1 MKIKGLLI
9 GAVLVVITLA
19 TIPYFVGRSTQQQIT
34 DYVAL
39 FDAEQ
44 PAYRASLLSYERTWF
59 DANAV
64 ISLELDLDALPGL
77 TEVEQGK
84 FKTELQMKIEHGP
97 LLTRDGFAFGW
108 NAWTIT
114 AQGNDL
120 REHLNWDTAQPFYRQ
135 QGWVNLLGDATFED
149 AMPALQSDDSVMEF
163 ALNMAPYRGTGT
175 YVGNKFQ
182 YAGVTEQLEITVDD
196 FAVNMNKVAVTMDA
210 TAAFATMLAGELY
223 PTQGQFSVAQITAG
237 NDENNVFTLDKLSIH
252 SSFEFV
258 DDLLNMHMDYRADQL
273 TTPSITASDMQFSAS
288 VRNLDRQVTEAY
300 FELMKEAYQS
310 KPEVMAERLSAFTE
324 QYGLQFLQ
332 AEPELVINRFNSE
345 FPEGRIHGDAKLG
358 IRGVTALPA
367 APDDTVFWL
376 RHAYADAFVEID
388 KPVFA
393 WLLDTYATT
402 TVGNQNITLELN
414 EEQRKAHIEGYKAYL
429 QQSLIQQ
436 GILQETETSF
446 QAEVQLNDG
455 VLQLNGKSQT
465 LLAPN

>member
-44 PAYRASLLSYERTWF
+44 PAYRATLQSYERTWF
-59 DANAV
+59 AANAV
-64 ISLELDLDALPGL
+64 IALELDLDALPGL
-77 TEVEQGK
+77 TEAEQGE
-84 FKTELQMKIEHGP
+84 FKTELQMTIEHGP

-108 NAWTIT
+108 NAWTIE

-149 AMPALQSDDSVMEF
+149 ALPALQSNNSVMEF
-163 ALNMAPYRGTGT
+163 TLDVAPYKGTGT
-175 YVGNKFQ
+175 YSDESFQ
-182 YAGVTEQLEITVDD
+182 YAGASDQLEIKVDD
-196 FAVNMNKVAVTMDA
+196 FAVTMDNLVVTMDA

-237 NDENNVFTLDKLSIH
+237 NDENNLFTLDKLSIH

-273 TTPSITASDMQFSAS
+273 TTSSTTATDMQLSAS

-300 FELMKEAYQS
+300 FDLMKEAYQS
-310 KPEVMAERLSAFTE
+310 EPEVMADRLSAFTE

-345 FPEGRIHGDAKLG
+345 FPEGRIHGDATLG

-367 APDDTVFWL
+367 SPDDTVFWL
-376 RHAYADAFVEID
+376 RHAHADAFLEID

-393 WLLDTYATT
+393 WLLDTYAAT
-402 TVGNQNITLELN
+402 TVGNQDVARELT
-414 EEQRKAHIEGYKAYL
+414 EEQLKAHLEGYQAYL
-429 QQSLIQQ
+429 KQSLIQQ
-436 GILQETETSF
+436 GILRETESSF
-446 QAEVQLNDG
+446 QTELQLKDG
-455 VLQLNGKSQT
+455 VLHVNGTSQT
-465 LLAPN
+465 LVAPN